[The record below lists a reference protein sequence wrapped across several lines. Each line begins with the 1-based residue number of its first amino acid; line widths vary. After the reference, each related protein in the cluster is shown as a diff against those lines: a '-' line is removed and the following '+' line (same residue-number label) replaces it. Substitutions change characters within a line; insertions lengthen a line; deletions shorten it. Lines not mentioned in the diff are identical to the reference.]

1 MIQSHKKL
9 KASLLV
15 SAVLVVSLGAISPAP
30 SAAAST
36 SSSISATAF
45 AVQTAIIQ
53 SSVRLRTAPST
64 SSNVLSY
71 LSKGDVVT
79 ILEKTNNYFYKVR
92 NADGEVGYTSSGTQ
106 YISLIPVPVTPTLQT
121 ALIQSS
127 VRLRSAPSTSSKV
140 LLYLS
145 KDDVVTILE
154 KTNDYFYK
162 VRTAGG
168 VVGYSSSM
176 DQYIQL
182 IPVKSEVPEITL
194 PQPVPPVPEASPIAT
209 GIEDVIRVGMKYLGT
224 PYEFGSSRSNSD
236 TFDCSDFTRQI
247 FLEGKQFQLPYDSR
261 QQGDWIK
268 GNSKAVMDVSSLKR
282 GDLMFFMSYKGS
294 TASAYAGIDKL
305 AERITHVALYL
316 GDGQMLHT
324 YSVDSGGVK
333 VDKLSA
339 SWMNRFLYG
348 GSVIQ

>member
-15 SAVLVVSLGAISPAP
+15 SAVLVVSLGVVSPGS

-36 SSSISATAF
+36 SSGISVTAS
-45 AVQTAIIQ
+45 AVQTALIQ

-64 SSNVLSY
+64 SSSVLSY

-79 ILEKTNNYFYKVR
+79 ILGKANDYFYKVR
-92 NADGEVGYTSSGTQ
+92 NADGEVGYTSSGAQ
-106 YISLIPVPVTPTLQT
+106 YISLIPVPVTSTLQT

-127 VRLRSAPSTSSKV
+127 VRLRTAPSTSSSV
-140 LLYLS
+140 LSYLS
-145 KDDVVTILE
+145 KGDVVTILE

-168 VVGYSSSM
+168 EVGYSSSM
-176 DQYIQL
+176 DQYIRL
-182 IPVKSEVPEITL
+182 IPVNDEVPGTIP
-194 PQPVPPVPEASPIAT
+194 PQPAPPVPEAPSSAKV
-209 GIEDVIRVGMKYLGT
+209 IEDVISAGMKYLGT
-224 PYEFGSSRSNSD
+224 PYEFGSSRSNTD
-236 TFDCSDFTRQI
+236 TFDCSDFIRQM
-247 FLEGKQFQLPYDSR
+247 FLDGNRLSLPFDSR
-261 QQGDWIK
+261 QQGEWIK
-268 GNSKAVMDVSSLKR
+268 GNSRAVNDISSLKR

-294 TASAYAGIDKL
+294 SASAYAGVDKSV
-305 AERITHVALYL
+305 ERITHVALYL
-316 GDGQMLHT
+316 GDGQILHT
-324 YSVDSGGVK
+324 YSVNSGGVK

-348 GSVIQ
+348 GSVIH